1 MTYKV
6 EFSDE
11 ALEQLNNLRK
21 GDRNAYLK
29 CFDFV
34 LAIASEPRLGIGK
47 PERLKGFGEREVFS
61 RRINDKDRFV
71 YIIYEGKEKVEIIS
85 CIGHYDDH

>member
-11 ALEQLNNLRK
+11 ALKQLSNLRK

-34 LAIASEPRLGIGK
+34 LAISTDPIAGIGK
-47 PERLKGFGEREVFS
+47 PERLKGFRDLHVYS
-61 RRINDKDRFV
+61 RKVNDKDRFV
-71 YIIYEGKEKVEIIS
+71 YVIYEDKEKIEVIS
-85 CIGHYDDH
+85 CVGHYLDH